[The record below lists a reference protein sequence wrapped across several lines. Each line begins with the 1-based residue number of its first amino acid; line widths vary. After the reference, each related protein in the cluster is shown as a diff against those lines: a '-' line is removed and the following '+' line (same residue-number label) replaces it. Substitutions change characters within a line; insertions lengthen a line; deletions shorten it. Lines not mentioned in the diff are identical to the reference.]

1 MRGSERGGTVYEHP
15 GRKHDADVLIVT
27 VLAWAAT
34 MLSLI
39 AFVAGIPYR
48 FRVSVETEGA
58 RR

>member
-1 MRGSERGGTVYEHP
+1 MYEHP